1 MTGKIIDSSA
11 PVALALILPIAL
23 VLVVLYTAWPFILLV
38 IALII
43 GWKIWENYQWQ
54 KLSQKVNPF
63 FNKLVRENQGCL
75 TFTDLATEPDLDLS
89 PRVAKQYLEKKAEE
103 YGAQRQQI
111 ENKGTVYY
119 FLTASA
125 LGSMFEDSEP
135 PTNSDSEELT
145 PQISKSSIADL
156 EPSATQP
163 LASEIAQLVD
173 LETDRN
179 VIGSGE
185 SEKLSH
191 QSPDNLATSEEPD
204 SEQKGSIASQY
215 SSESSQPE
223 STSEHSEQISDRS
236 LIQAELAKR
245 LALNS
250 STVGRRKSDPDFPE
264 WSKSKDPES
273 IAWKYVPETKV
284 FVPADI

>member
-1 MTGKIIDSSA
+1 MTGKIIDSNA

-23 VLVVLYTAWPFILLV
+23 VLVVLYTAWPFLLLV

-43 GWKIWENYQWQ
+43 GWKIWENYQWR

-63 FNKLVRENQGCL
+63 FNRLVKEHQGCL
-75 TFTDLATEPDLDLS
+75 TLTDLATEPDLDLN

-135 PTNSDSEELT
+135 VTEPEIEELT
-145 PQISKSSIADL
+145 PQKSQNSIPNL
-156 EPSATQP
+156 EASQSQP
-163 LASEIAQLVD
+163 LVSEIAQLVD
-173 LETDRN
+173 LEPDPNTAGTEELEKSVRQSADN
-179 VIGSGE
+179 V
-185 SEKLSH
+185 
-191 QSPDNLATSEEPD
+191 ATLQNSDLQPQEP
-204 SEQKGSIASQY
+204 IAS
-215 SSESSQPE
+215 E
-223 STSEHSEQISDRS
+223 STSESSDLQSITEDSDLINHQS

-284 FVPADI
+284 FVPADM